1 MGEIPRW
8 AADLARLEFQGNYRV
23 VAAKDMG
30 DVYTRNLVRQFS
42 VSNSAA
48 GSPNGDQHEKKV
60 RARSPRVMSKYLRA
74 AHHLLI
80 QRFYVTK
87 RNRQADRKKLT
98 LTQTNGRGGETTARR
113 NHPPR
118 EPTIVYEETRR

>member
-48 GSPNGDQHEKKV
+48 GSPNGDQHEKKSTRPIAPGYV
-60 RARSPRVMSKYLRA
+60 EISQGGPSSANTEVLRNETKPPGGSKETNSNA
-74 AHHLLI
+74 NKW
-80 QRFYVTK
+80 QGG
-87 RNRQADRKKLT
+87 RNDRQAK
-98 LTQTNGRGGETTARR
+98 
-113 NHPPR
+113 PPPSR
-118 EPTIVYEETRR
+118 ANDSL